1 MKITAK
7 EAARLCG
14 GTILCGDPA
23 AEIASVATDS
33 RAVKP
38 GALFVPLVGEKTD
51 AHRFLGTAF
60 AAGASAALT
69 QEAAAPTAPG
79 VLIAVDNTLTAL
91 QKLAAAWRARFP
103 GPVVGIT
110 GSVGKTT
117 TKEMTALALSA
128 GLNVMRTEGNQ
139 NSQVGLPLT
148 MFRLAPDY
156 DAAVIEMGMSEFGEM
171 SRLAAIAAPG
181 YAVMTNIGLSHI
193 GNLGSQQNIRSEKLH
208 ITDRFREDSVL
219 FLNGDDPL
227 LAELRGTLPFRTVF
241 YGTRPWCD
249 FRAEEVHA
257 GAEASDF
264 RYVSPDGETGKLHLP
279 VPGVHCVLDA
289 LAGLA
294 AAKQLGVPLSK
305 AAAAL
310 ARYRSPAMRMQIRRA
325 GTLTVI
331 DDSYNSS
338 PDAAKSS
345 LGVLCGFHGGRRVAV
360 LADMLELGKFSR
372 QGHFG
377 VGEYAAKAGVDLLV
391 TVGTEAKA
399 IAEGAVSVRPGL
411 EYYCCASNT
420 EAAET
425 LGKILHRGDTVLV
438 KGSRGMKTDE
448 IVAALLARSAVEI
461 SEKESS
467 AKQ

>member
-1 MKITAK
+1 MKMTA
-7 EAARLCG
+7 EEVARACG
-14 GTILCGDPA
+14 GRLLGGDPS
-23 AEIASVATDS
+23 AEVLSATTDS
-33 RAVKP
+33 RDVKP

-51 AHRFLGTAF
+51 AHRFIGKAF
-60 AAGASAALT
+60 AAGASASLT
-69 QEAAAPTAPG
+69 QESKASGGPG
-79 VLIAVDNTLTAL
+79 TLIAVNDTLAAL
-91 QKLAAAWRARFP
+91 QKLAAAWRTKFA

-117 TKEMTALALSA
+117 TKEMAALAISA
-128 GLNVMRTEGNQ
+128 GRSVMKTEGNR

-148 MFRLAPDY
+148 VLRLSPEY
-156 DAAVIEMGMSEFGEM
+156 GAAVIEMGMSEFGEM
-171 SRLAAIAAPG
+171 SRLAVVAAPDC
-181 YAVMTNIGLSHI
+181 AIVTNIGLSHI

-208 ITDRFREDSVL
+208 ITDRFHEGSVL

-241 YGTRPWCD
+241 YGTQPWCD
-249 FRAEEVHA
+249 FRAENIRV

-264 RYVSPDGETGKLHLP
+264 RFVSPDGETGDLHLP

-294 AAKQLGVPLSK
+294 AAKQLGVPLAG

-310 ARYRSPAMRMQIRRA
+310 ARYRPPAMRMQIRRA
-325 GTLTVI
+325 GGITVI

-345 LGVLCGFHGGRRVAV
+345 VSVLCGFRGGRRVAV
-360 LADMLELGKFSR
+360 LADMLELGDFSR

-377 VGEYAAKAGVDLLV
+377 VGEYAAKAGADLLV
-391 TVGTEAKA
+391 TIGPEARA
-399 IAEGAVSVRPGL
+399 IAEGALSVNPGMG
-411 EYYCCASNT
+411 YYICASNA
-420 EAAET
+420 EAVET
-425 LGKILHRGDTVLV
+425 LGRILRAGDTVLV

-448 IVAALLARSAVEI
+448 IVRSLLSGAEVKSD
-461 SEKESS
+461 K
-467 AKQ
+467 